1 MKLRLTLPVTF
12 IVLLSLLFSCKPKPE
27 LEVHETDYRNKCEIT
42 IEGVPVGVEMPLSVR
57 GMIHCDSLNIVLTE
71 DPKGYIFVYSDSWQ
85 LLDIFAHKGR
95 ARNEF
100 LERPMMN
107 SGQIFKGADGH
118 ILLPLSDRKASMI
131 KLMDI
136 TESLASHKT
145 VITDIREFEFD
156 ERFPGYD
163 EDIQQDVWYVCD
175 FTYLYLDDD
184 IYHTMEITN
193 GDFYELVKKPIQYRI
208 RHDTAFVEKPSILTD
223 MEKFVGPTYQTKFV
237 RVHYRHPKRNLII
250 ELFMYSDYIAFLDLD
265 NNRRFFVHQKDATTF
280 DQELET
286 KVFTDHG
293 ESFTGPAF
301 VRFTNATP
309 TESFFMATYYNAP
322 TDQSDAK
329 PELLFFD
336 WDGNFIKSVRL
347 SKVTNYNMFDPKTKT
362 LYGIDRRSEDEP
374 LVSFDLSQV
383 IDW

>member
-1 MKLRLTLPVTF
+1 
-12 IVLLSLLFSCKPKPE
+12 
-27 LEVHETDYRNKCEIT
+27 
-42 IEGVPVGVEMPLSVR
+42 
-57 GMIHCDSLNIVLTE
+57 
-71 DPKGYIFVYSDSWQ
+71 
-85 LLDIFAHKGR
+85 
-95 ARNEF
+95 
-100 LERPMMN
+100 
-107 SGQIFKGADGH
+107 
-118 ILLPLSDRKASMI
+118 MI

-163 EDIQQDVWYVCD
+163 ENIQQDVWYVCD
-175 FTYLYLDDD
+175 FTYLYLDDN

-193 GDFYELVKKPIQYRI
+193 GDFYELLKMPIQYRI

-223 MEKFVGPTYQTKFV
+223 QEKLVGPTYNSKFN
-237 RVHYRHPKRNLII
+237 RCHYRHPKRNLII
-250 ELFMYSDYIAFLDLD
+250 ELFMFSDYIAFLDLD

-309 TESFFMATYYNAP
+309 TESFFMATYYNALG
-322 TDQSDAK
+322 DESDVK

-336 WDGNFIKSVRL
+336 WDGNFLKSVRL
-347 SKVTNYNMFDPKTKT
+347 SMVTRFNAYDPKTKT
-362 LYGIDRRSEDEP
+362 LYGIDFHSEDEP
-374 LVSFDLSQV
+374 LVSFDLSTI

>member
-1 MKLRLTLPVTF
+1 
-12 IVLLSLLFSCKPKPE
+12 
-27 LEVHETDYRNKCEIT
+27 
-42 IEGVPVGVEMPLSVR
+42 MPLSVH
-57 GMIHCDSLNIVLTE
+57 GMFHVDSLNIVVTE
-71 DPKGYIFVYSDSWQ
+71 DPRGYVFVYSDQWQ
-85 LLDIFAHKGR
+85 LIDMFGHKGR

-100 LERPMMN
+100 LESPSQNR
-107 SGQIFKGADGH
+107 SQIFKGADGH

-131 KLMDI
+131 KVMDI
-136 TESLASHKT
+136 TESLASHRT
-145 VITDIREFEFD
+145 VITDVRHFEFD

-175 FTYLYLDDD
+175 FTYLYLDDN
-184 IYHTMEITN
+184 IYHTMEITK
-193 GDFYELVKKPIQYRI
+193 GDFYELLKKPIQYRI

-223 MEKFVGPTYQTKFV
+223 QEKLVGPTYNSKFN
-237 RVHYRHPKRNLII
+237 RCHYRHPKRNLII
-250 ELFMYSDYIAFLDLD
+250 ELFMCSDYIAFLDLD

-293 ESFTGPAF
+293 ESYTGPAF
-301 VRFTNATP
+301 VRFTNATL
-309 TESFFMATYYNAP
+309 TESFFMATYYNALA
-322 TDQSDAK
+322 DQSEVK

-336 WDGNFIKSVRL
+336 WDGNFLKSVRL
-347 SKVTNYNMFDPKTKT
+347 SMVTRFNAYDPKTKT
-362 LYGIDRRSEDEP
+362 LYGIDFHSEDEP